1 LVDRPKFISSKS
13 AANKMLRK
21 SQPRAI
27 ILDVGASVGLLSTY
41 MAKLSKENLVY
52 AIEPLPDI
60 AQSIEK
66 LPNTTV
72 ICRAICS
79 KENIP
84 ASGKRIFKRMK
95 WYELS
100 TLNDVKANI
109 DTEVNEGYLDGI
121 ELDLET
127 EVKCSTLEDIIQEF
141 NINTVDFLKIDTQG
155 SDLEV
160 FLSAGEFLK
169 NVKIAVLE
177 FPYISAKSMY
187 EDEIDLLAGVKELSK
202 HNFYPVRIVPNG
214 GAECNLFIR
223 NGNLS
228 LESYFKLEEDLRL
241 KEAPTL
247 KLGPHNPYVNMSRR
261 ALFLMNFKIFIKHQ
275 LLRLNR

>member
-1 LVDRPKFISSKS
+1 
-13 AANKMLRK
+13 M
-21 SQPRAI
+21 AI
-27 ILDVGASVGLLSTY
+27 IVDVGASVGLLSTY

-60 AQSIEK
+60 AESIEK

-79 KENIP
+79 RENIP

-95 WYELS
+95 WSELS
-100 TLNDVKANI
+100 TLNDLKINI
-109 DTEVNEGYLDGI
+109 DAEVNAGYLDGI
-121 ELDLET
+121 ELDTET
-127 EVKCSTLEDIIQEF
+127 EVECSTLENIIQEF
-141 NINTVDFLKIDTQG
+141 NINEVDFLKIDTQG

-160 FLSAGEFLK
+160 FLSSGKFLK
-169 NVKIAVLE
+169 NIKIAVLE

-187 EDEIDLLAGVKELSK
+187 ENEIDLLTAVKELSK

-214 GAECNLFIR
+214 GIECNLFVR

-228 LESYFKLEEDLRL
+228 LESYFKLEEDLGL
-241 KEAPTL
+241 QGAPTL
-247 KLGPHNPYVNMSRR
+247 KLGQHNPYVNMTKR
-261 ALFLMNFKIFIKHQ
+261 AILLMNLKIFIKHK
-275 LLRLNR
+275 LLGLN